1 MVIGRW
7 PAILVIYAIGLLASA
22 QLGKFAAL
30 VPVIQPDLGLGLTQ
44 AAGLV
49 SLIEAAG
56 AAIGLF
62 AGAIVGRHG
71 TRAVLAAGLALLAL
85 AGSGEALSGS
95 VALLFAWRLVES
107 LGYLAIVVAA
117 PTLMALTATP
127 ARRGMAMALWS
138 TFFPV
143 GFALGSVLAGLMAPA
158 LSWRPVLFASAGLS
172 LIALAV
178 VWLLP
183 RPEGDGQR
191 GTASTKGMPT
201 LPVWRLSLGFGCYT
215 VFAVGQIALL
225 PSYLADGLGLTTR
238 AAGLVTGLA
247 SFATV
252 AGGLYAARVMRHRRA
267 LPAILGLCMVVPA
280 LMLFGVFGL
289 AQGGVAVAALA
300 VVLNIVTGI
309 VPAVAFARLPDLS
322 PTAASMARGN
332 GLLAQFG
339 AAGSLIGPPAYAA
352 AVGLAGWPGAAVTGA
367 VMSAVSLLLLLG
379 AFRPDQPGRIT
390 AGSTGSA

>member
-1 MVIGRW
+1 MGRW

-30 VPVIQPDLGLGLTQ
+30 IPVIQPDLDLGLTA

-49 SLIEAAG
+49 SLIEAGG

-62 AGAIVGRHG
+62 AGAAVGRHG
-71 TRAVLAAGLALLAL
+71 TRAVLAAGLALLAIAGFGEAL
-85 AGSGEALSGS
+85 AGS
-95 VALLFAWRLVES
+95 VPVLFGWRLVES

-127 ARRGMAMALWS
+127 AQRSLAMALWS

-158 LSWRPVLFASAGLS
+158 LSWRPVLSASAGLS
-172 LIALAV
+172 LAALAV
-178 VWLLP
+178 VWFLP
-183 RPEGDGQR
+183 RPEGDGQHGAARIR
-191 GTASTKGMPT
+191 GVPP
-201 LPVWRLSLGFGCYT
+201 LPVWWLSLGFGCYT
-215 VFAVGQIALL
+215 VFAVGQLALL
-225 PSYLADGLGLTTR
+225 PSYLADGLGLTTG
-238 AAGLVTGLA
+238 AAGLITGLA

-252 AGGLYAARVMRHRRA
+252 AGGLAAARVMRYRRA
-267 LPAILGLCMVVPA
+267 LPVILGACMALPA

-289 AQGGVAVAALA
+289 LTGNVAVALA
-300 VVLNIVTGI
+300 AITLNIITGI
-309 VPAVAFARLPDLS
+309 VPAVTFARLPDLT
-322 PTAASMARGN
+322 PTAGAMARGN

-352 AVGLAGWPGAAVTGA
+352 AVGLAGWQGAAVTGA
-367 VMSAVSLLLLLG
+367 VMSALSLMLLLG
-379 AFRPDQPGRIT
+379 AFRPAQPGRMT
-390 AGSTGSA
+390 AGSAGSA